1 MGYPAKLLTEGEQIE
16 FETRPH
22 WRSMIG
28 PSIVLLVTVGLGTY
42 LYAATPDGSM
52 QKWLRWATLL
62 VAAVVLVMWFV
73 KPLLAWLT
81 TQYVFTNRRIITRT
95 GILARSGK
103 DMPLWKLNDVSFHY
117 SVIER
122 LLGCGTLVASSAS
135 EDGNLVIRNVPH
147 VEEIQRE
154 IYRLT
159 ESNDQRRRD
168 GT

>member
-1 MGYPAKLLTEGEQIE
+1 
-16 FETRPH
+16 
-22 WRSMIG
+22 
-28 PSIVLLVTVGLGTY
+28 
-42 LYAATPDGSM
+42 
-52 QKWLRWATLL
+52 
-62 VAAVVLVMWFV
+62 
-73 KPLLAWLT
+73 
-81 TQYVFTNRRIITRT
+81 
-95 GILARSGK
+95 
-103 DMPLWKLNDVSFHY
+103 MPLWKLNDVSFSY
-117 SVIER
+117 SLIER